1 MLQNIANVL
10 QILIA
15 AGVAYFVGFTFAL
28 VIWTFRD
35 IQSRSQDMVVQILAT
50 LWVAIMNLPGLL
62 IYLILRP
69 SNTLV
74 EAYERSL
81 EEESLLQDI
90 EARLACPNCQQRVQG
105 DFLLCPNCLTQI
117 KKQCPQCSKV
127 LLLKWSV
134 CPFCAREVGATP
146 ALATARSSTPASS
159 PPGATPV
166 TDETQA
172 APAGR
177 PRFSR
182 PSTVVRERR
191 VETAAAAPERELQV
205 AGD

>member
-1 MLQNIANVL
+1 VLQNIANVL

-35 IQSRSQDMVVQILAT
+35 IQSRSQDVVVQILAT
-50 LWVAIMNLPGLL
+50 LWVAVMNLPGLL

-69 SNTLV
+69 QNTLV

-90 EARLACPNCQQRVQG
+90 ESRLACPNCQQRVAG
-105 DFLLCPNCLTQI
+105 DFLICPNCLTQL
-117 KKQCPQCSKV
+117 KQQCPNCSKV
-127 LLLKWSV
+127 LLLKWQV
-134 CPFCAREVGATP
+134 CPYCAHDVGGGGEARLPIAEEV
-146 ALATARSSTPASS
+146 
-159 PPGATPV
+159 
-166 TDETQA
+166 A
-172 APAGR
+172 APKPAR
-177 PRFSR
+177 PRFAR
-182 PSTVVRERR
+182 PTTIVRERP
-191 VETAAAAPERELQV
+191 VVAEV

>member
-35 IQSRSQDMVVQILAT
+35 IQSRSQDIVVQILAT
-50 LWVAIMNLPGLL
+50 LWVAVMNLPGLL

-69 SNTLV
+69 QNTLV

-90 EARLACPNCQQRVQG
+90 ESRLACPNCQQRVQA
-105 DFLLCPNCLTQI
+105 DFLLCPNCMTQL
-117 KKQCPQCSKV
+117 KRQCPHCQRV
-127 LLLKWSV
+127 LLLKWNV
-134 CPFCAREVGATP
+134 CPFCAHEVQPVDGRAPVLQDAT
-146 ALATARSSTPASS
+146 ALAK
-159 PPGATPV
+159 PV
-166 TDETQA
+166 RA
-172 APAGR
+172 
-177 PRFSR
+177 PRFTR
-182 PSTVVRERR
+182 PTTIVRERPMDPGLR
-191 VETAAAAPERELQV
+191 ERSVEPATVE
-205 AGD
+205 

>member
-1 MLQNIANVL
+1 VLQNIANVL

-35 IQSRSQDMVVQILAT
+35 IQSRSQDVVVQILAT
-50 LWVAIMNLPGLL
+50 LWVAVMNLPGLL

-90 EARLACPNCQQRVQG
+90 ENRLACPNCQQRVQG
-105 DFLLCPNCLTQI
+105 DFLLCPNCLTQL
-117 KKQCPQCSKV
+117 KKQCPGCSRV
-127 LLLKWSV
+127 LLLKWTV
-134 CPFCAREVGATP
+134 CPYCAHEAGAVV
-146 ALATARSSTPASS
+146 
-159 PPGATPV
+159 TPV
-166 TDETQA
+166 A
-172 APAGR
+172 AAQRVLPAEVAPEEPPAVPEGRR
-177 PRFSR
+177 PRFAR
-182 PSTVVRERR
+182 PATVVRERR
-191 VETAAAAPERELQV
+191 VEQPALPEQQPMPV
-205 AGD
+205 VD

>member
-1 MLQNIANVL
+1 MLQNIANIL

-35 IQSRSQDMVVQILAT
+35 IQSRSQDVVVQILAT
-50 LWVAIMNLPGLL
+50 LWVAVMNLPGLL

-90 EARLACPNCQQRVQG
+90 ESRLACPSCQLRVQP
-105 DFLLCPNCLTQI
+105 DFLVCPNCLTQL
-117 KKQCPQCSKV
+117 KKQCANCSKV
-127 LLLKWSV
+127 LLLKWAV
-134 CPFCAREVGATP
+134 CPFCARESA
-146 ALATARSSTPASS
+146 
-159 PPGATPV
+159 PV
-166 TDETQA
+166 AVAAA
-172 APAGR
+172 APERRLPAEDQETGAAR
-177 PRFSR
+177 PRFAR
-182 PSTVVRERR
+182 PATVVRERR
-191 VETAAAAPERELQV
+191 VEQPAFPEREPEPVLD
-205 AGD
+205 GR

>member
-1 MLQNIANVL
+1 VLQNIANVL

-35 IQSRSQDMVVQILAT
+35 IQSRSQDVVVQILAT
-50 LWVAIMNLPGLL
+50 LWVAVMNLPGLL

-90 EARLACPNCQQRVQG
+90 ENRLACPNCQQRVQT
-105 DFLLCPNCLTQI
+105 DFLICPNCLTHL
-117 KKQCPQCSKV
+117 KKQCPNCSQV

-134 CPFCAREVGATP
+134 CPFCAHEAGP
-146 ALATARSSTPASS
+146 ST
-159 PPGATPV
+159 
-166 TDETQA
+166 
-172 APAGR
+172 APAVE
-177 PRFSR
+177 PRMTVEEDLAPPAR
-182 PSTVVRERR
+182 QRLPRASTIVRERP
-191 VETAAAAPERELQV
+191 VEPVMREREVEPAIQ
-205 AGD
+205 AATD

>member
-1 MLQNIANVL
+1 VLQNIANIL

-35 IQSRSQDMVVQILAT
+35 IQSRSQDVVVQILAT
-50 LWVAIMNLPGLL
+50 LWVAVMNLPGLL

-90 EARLACPNCQQRVQG
+90 ESRLACPNCQQRVQP
-105 DFLLCPNCLTQI
+105 DYLVCPGCVTQL
-117 KKQCPQCSKV
+117 KKQCANCAKV
-127 LLLKWSV
+127 LQLKWAV
-134 CPFCAREVGATP
+134 CPFCAHESAPVAVPQPERRARAERQPAEEEATVATP
-146 ALATARSSTPASS
+146 RSRFARPATIL
-159 PPGATPV
+159 
-166 TDETQA
+166 
-172 APAGR
+172 
-177 PRFSR
+177 
-182 PSTVVRERR
+182 RERR
-191 VETAAAAPERELQV
+191 VEQPAFPEREPEP
-205 AGD
+205 AFDGR

>member
-35 IQSRSQDMVVQILAT
+35 IQSRSQDVVVQILAT
-50 LWVAIMNLPGLL
+50 LWVAVMNLPGLL

-69 SNTLV
+69 QNTLV

-90 EARLACPNCQQRVQG
+90 ESRLACPNCQQRVQP
-105 DFLLCPNCLTQI
+105 DFLLCPSCLTQL
-117 KKQCPQCSKV
+117 KRQCAHCSRV

-134 CPFCAREVGATP
+134 CPYCGHEVAAKGREPRLPLTEQA
-146 ALATARSSTPASS
+146 AQ
-159 PPGATPV
+159 PP
-166 TDETQA
+166 A
-172 APAGR
+172 APARTRFAR
-177 PRFSR
+177 P
-182 PSTVVRERR
+182 TTIVRERS
-191 VETAAAAPERELQV
+191 VEPGARERQV
-205 AGD
+205 EPSLASGD

>member
-1 MLQNIANVL
+1 VLQNIANVL

-35 IQSRSQDMVVQILAT
+35 IQSRSQDLVVQILAT
-50 LWVAIMNLPGLL
+50 LWVAVMNLPGLL

-90 EARLACPNCQQRVQG
+90 ESRLACPNCQQRVQG
-105 DFLLCPNCLTQI
+105 DFLICPNCFTQL
-117 KKQCPQCSKV
+117 KRQCPNCSKV
-127 LLLKWSV
+127 LLLKWTV
-134 CPFCAREVGATP
+134 CPFCAH
-146 ALATARSSTPASS
+146 
-159 PPGATPV
+159 
-166 TDETQA
+166 ETGA
-172 APAGR
+172 APAPLAAAERRLPADEETVVAAPAAR
-177 PRFSR
+177 PRFAR
-182 PSTVVRERR
+182 PTTVVRERP
-191 VETAAAAPERELQV
+191 VEREVEPAIQV
-205 AGD
+205 ARD

>member
-1 MLQNIANVL
+1 MQSIANVL

-35 IQSRSQDMVVQILAT
+35 IQSRSQDVVVQILAT
-50 LWVAIMNLPGLL
+50 LWVAVMNLPGLL

-90 EARLACPNCQQRVQG
+90 ESRLACPNCQQRVQP
-105 DFLLCPNCLTQI
+105 DFLLCPSCLTQL
-117 KKQCPQCSKV
+117 KKQCPQCAKV

-134 CPFCAREVGATP
+134 CPYCGHEVG
-146 ALATARSSTPASS
+146 
-159 PPGATPV
+159 GVPV
-166 TDETQA
+166 P
-172 APAGR
+172 APAATRQRRLPVQEEEHPARQFAR
-177 PRFSR
+177 PA
-182 PSTVVRERR
+182 TVVRERR
-191 VETAAAAPERELQV
+191 VGQPAFAEPEPLQV
-205 AGD
+205 GE

>member
-35 IQSRSQDMVVQILAT
+35 IQSRSQDVVVQILAT
-50 LWVAIMNLPGLL
+50 LWVAVMNLPGLL

-69 SNTLV
+69 QNTLV

-90 EARLACPNCQQRVQG
+90 ESRLACPNCQQRVQG
-105 DFLLCPNCLTQI
+105 DFLLCPNCMTQL
-117 KKQCPQCSKV
+117 KRKCPHCERV
-127 LLLKWSV
+127 LLLKWNV
-134 CPFCAREVGATP
+134 CPFCGQGVEPVEGRSPIVPDSAVAAAT
-146 ALATARSSTPASS
+146 RTPRA
-159 PPGATPV
+159 
-166 TDETQA
+166 
-172 APAGR
+172 
-177 PRFSR
+177 PRFTR
-182 PSTVVRERR
+182 PTTIVRERPIEPAIR
-191 VETAAAAPERELQV
+191 ERSVEPAV
-205 AGD
+205 AE

>member
-35 IQSRSQDMVVQILAT
+35 IQSRSQDVVVQILAT
-50 LWVAIMNLPGLL
+50 LWVAVMNLPGLL

-90 EARLACPNCQQRVQG
+90 ESRLACPNCQQRVQP
-105 DFLLCPNCLTQI
+105 DFLVCPNCLTQL
-117 KKQCPQCSKV
+117 KKQCPACSRV
-127 LLLKWSV
+127 LLLKWAV
-134 CPFCAREVGATP
+134 CPFCAHESA
-146 ALATARSSTPASS
+146 
-159 PPGATPV
+159 PV
-166 TDETQA
+166 AVAAPERRLPQEEQTVVAA
-172 APAGR
+172 APAR
-177 PRFSR
+177 PRFAR
-182 PSTVVRERR
+182 PATVVRERR
-191 VETAAAAPERELQV
+191 VEQPALDDREPASALD
-205 AGD
+205 GR

>member
-1 MLQNIANVL
+1 VLQNIANVL

-35 IQSRSQDMVVQILAT
+35 IQSRSQDVVVQILAT
-50 LWVAIMNLPGLL
+50 LWVAVMNLPGLL

-90 EARLACPNCQQRVQG
+90 ESRLACPNCQQRVQP
-105 DFLLCPNCLTQI
+105 DFLVCPNCLTQL
-117 KKQCPQCSKV
+117 KKQCATCQRV
-127 LLLKWSV
+127 LLLKWAV
-134 CPFCAREVGATP
+134 CPFCAHESA
-146 ALATARSSTPASS
+146 
-159 PPGATPV
+159 PV
-166 TDETQA
+166 TVAQPAAAERLPAPQQETVK
-172 APAGR
+172 APSR
-177 PRFSR
+177 PRFAR
-182 PSTVVRERR
+182 PTTVVRERR
-191 VETAAAAPERELQV
+191 VEQPAFSEREAEPAL
-205 AGD
+205 DTR

>member
-35 IQSRSQDMVVQILAT
+35 IQSRSQDVVVQILAT
-50 LWVAIMNLPGLL
+50 LWVAVMNLPGLL

-90 EARLACPNCQQRVQG
+90 ESRLACPNCQQRVQP
-105 DFLLCPNCLTQI
+105 DYLMCPNCLTQL
-117 KKQCPQCSKV
+117 KKQCANCSRV
-127 LLLKWSV
+127 LLLKWVV
-134 CPFCAREVGATP
+134 CPFCAHESAPVAVAP
-146 ALATARSSTPASS
+146 APERRS
-159 PPGATPV
+159 PV
-166 TDETQA
+166 EDEDTVA
-172 APAGR
+172 APAR
-177 PRFSR
+177 PRFAR
-182 PSTVVRERR
+182 PATVVRERR
-191 VETAAAAPERELQV
+191 VEQPAFPEREPEPVLD
-205 AGD
+205 GR

>member
-1 MLQNIANVL
+1 MLQNIANIL

-35 IQSRSQDMVVQILAT
+35 IQSRSQDVVVQILAT
-50 LWVAIMNLPGLL
+50 LWVAVMNLPGLL

-69 SNTLV
+69 SHTLV

-90 EARLACPNCQQRVQG
+90 ENRLACPSCQQRVQG
-105 DFLLCPNCLTQI
+105 DYLLCPNCLTQL
-117 KKQCPQCSKV
+117 KKQCAACSRV
-127 LLLKWSV
+127 LLLKWSI
-134 CPFCAREVGATP
+134 CPFCGTEAGSAPTP
-146 ALATARSSTPASS
+146 RVTQRTL
-159 PPGATPV
+159 PV
-166 TDETQA
+166 EQ
-172 APAGR
+172 APAEQPAAR

-182 PSTVVRERR
+182 PATVVRERR
-191 VETAAAAPERELQV
+191 IEQPAITEPQPALETGA
-205 AGD
+205 

>member
-1 MLQNIANVL
+1 MLQNIANIL

-35 IQSRSQDMVVQILAT
+35 IQSRSQDVVVQILAT
-50 LWVAIMNLPGLL
+50 LWVAVMNLPGLL

-90 EARLACPNCQQRVQG
+90 ESRLACPNCQQRVQP
-105 DFLLCPNCLTQI
+105 DYLVCPSCVTQL
-117 KKQCPQCSKV
+117 KKQCANCAKV
-127 LLLKWSV
+127 LQLKWAV
-134 CPFCAREVGATP
+134 CPFCAHESA
-146 ALATARSSTPASS
+146 
-159 PPGATPV
+159 PV
-166 TDETQA
+166 TVAQPERRPRAERQPVEDEPTVAA
-172 APAGR
+172 APRA
-177 PRFSR
+177 RFSR
-182 PSTVVRERR
+182 PATIVRERR
-191 VETAAAAPERELQV
+191 VEQPALPEREPEP
-205 AGD
+205 AFDGR

>member
-1 MLQNIANVL
+1 VLQNIANVL

-35 IQSRSQDMVVQILAT
+35 IQSRSQDVVVQILAT
-50 LWVAIMNLPGLL
+50 LWVAVMNLPGLL

-90 EARLACPNCQQRVQG
+90 ESRLACPNCQQRVQP
-105 DFLLCPNCLTQI
+105 DFLVCPSCLTQL
-117 KKQCPQCSKV
+117 KKQCAHCGKV

-134 CPFCAREVGATP
+134 CPFCAHESAPIAVAPTP
-146 ALATARSSTPASS
+146 ERRRQP
-159 PPGATPV
+159 
-166 TDETQA
+166 DEPETVA
-172 APAGR
+172 APAR
-177 PRFSR
+177 PRFAR
-182 PSTVVRERR
+182 AATVVRERR
-191 VETAAAAPERELQV
+191 VEQPALPEREAEPVLD
-205 AGD
+205 GR

>member
-1 MLQNIANVL
+1 VLQNIANVL

-35 IQSRSQDMVVQILAT
+35 IQSRSQDIVVQILAT

-90 EARLACPNCQQRVQG
+90 EARLACPNCQQRVQA
-105 DFLLCPNCLTQI
+105 DFLLCPNCLTQL
-117 KKQCPQCSKV
+117 KKQCPHCAKV

-134 CPFCAREVGATP
+134 CPFCAREIGAAAAP
-146 ALATARSSTPASS
+146 LAAARQPASEEPAPS
-159 PPGATPV
+159 GA
-166 TDETQA
+166 
-172 APAGR
+172 R

-182 PSTVVRERR
+182 PATVVRERR
-191 VETAAAAPERELQV
+191 VDAGAPAAERELQP
-205 AGD
+205 AE

>member
-1 MLQNIANVL
+1 MLQNIANIL

-35 IQSRSQDMVVQILAT
+35 IQSRSQDVVVQILAT
-50 LWVAIMNLPGLL
+50 LWVAVMNLPGLL

-90 EARLACPNCQQRVQG
+90 ESRLACPSCQLRVQP
-105 DFLLCPNCLTQI
+105 DFLVCPNCLTQL
-117 KKQCPQCSKV
+117 KKQCANCSKV
-127 LLLKWSV
+127 LLLKWAV
-134 CPFCAREVGATP
+134 CPFCAHESAPVMIADPAPDRRLPAEDQETGA
-146 ALATARSSTPASS
+146 A
-159 PPGATPV
+159 
-166 TDETQA
+166 
-172 APAGR
+172 R
-177 PRFSR
+177 PRFAR
-182 PSTVVRERR
+182 PATVVRERR
-191 VETAAAAPERELQV
+191 VEQPAFPEREPEPVLD
-205 AGD
+205 GR

>member
-35 IQSRSQDMVVQILAT
+35 IQSRSQDLVVQILAT
-50 LWVAIMNLPGLL
+50 LWVAVMNLPGLL

-90 EARLACPNCQQRVQG
+90 ESRLACPNCQQRVQG
-105 DFLLCPNCLTQI
+105 DFLICPNCLTQL
-117 KKQCPQCSKV
+117 KRACPNCNKV

-134 CPFCAREVGATP
+134 CPFCAHEVGAAP
-146 ALATARSSTPASS
+146 APFAADSGRRLPAEEE
-159 PPGATPV
+159 
-166 TDETQA
+166 ETVA
-172 APAGR
+172 APAR
-177 PRFSR
+177 PRFAR
-182 PSTVVRERR
+182 TTTVVRERP
-191 VETAAAAPERELQV
+191 VDPSAREPQPLLD
-205 AGD
+205 GR

>member
-1 MLQNIANVL
+1 VLQNIANVL

-50 LWVAIMNLPGLL
+50 LWVLIMNLPGLL

-69 SNTLV
+69 NNTLV

-90 EARLACPNCQQRVQG
+90 ENRLACPTCHQRVQS
-105 DFLLCPNCLTQI
+105 DFLLCPNCLTQL
-117 KKQCPQCSKV
+117 KKHCPHCSRV
-127 LLLKWSV
+127 LLLKWTM
-134 CPFCAREVGATP
+134 CPYCGQEAG
-146 ALATARSSTPASS
+146 
-159 PPGATPV
+159 
-166 TDETQA
+166 A
-172 APAGR
+172 APVAAAVQRQLPVEEEPAPEPRRFAR
-177 PRFSR
+177 PA
-182 PSTVVRERR
+182 TIVRERR
-191 VETAAAAPERELQV
+191 LEQPALAEREPALDP
-205 AGD
+205 GR

>member
-1 MLQNIANVL
+1 VLQNIANVL

-35 IQSRSQDMVVQILAT
+35 IQSRSQDVVVQILAT

-90 EARLACPNCQQRVQG
+90 ENRLACPNCQQRVQA
-105 DFLLCPNCLTQI
+105 DFLLCPNCLTQL
-117 KKQCPQCSKV
+117 KKQCTNCSRV
-127 LLLKWSV
+127 LLLKWSR
-134 CPFCAREVGATP
+134 CPFCAHEA
-146 ALATARSSTPASS
+146 
-159 PPGATPV
+159 PV
-166 TDETQA
+166 VA
-172 APAGR
+172 APARPDRRLVAGEGTVAGTEEPRPR

-182 PSTVVRERR
+182 PATVVRERR
-191 VETAAAAPERELQV
+191 VEQPALPEREPEPVLD
-205 AGD
+205 GR

>member
-35 IQSRSQDMVVQILAT
+35 IQSRSQDIVVQILAT

-90 EARLACPNCQQRVQG
+90 ENRLACPNCQQRVQA
-105 DFLLCPNCLTQI
+105 DFLVCPNCLTQL
-117 KKQCPQCSKV
+117 KKQCAHCSRV
-127 LLLKWSV
+127 LLLKWSM
-134 CPFCAREVGATP
+134 CPFCAHEVPVVVPPP
-146 ALATARSSTPASS
+146 APERPPAASVDEEETVAAEPAAGRS
-159 PPGATPV
+159 
-166 TDETQA
+166 
-172 APAGR
+172 R
-177 PRFSR
+177 PRFAR
-182 PSTVVRERR
+182 PTTIVRERR
-191 VETAAAAPERELQV
+191 VEQAALVEPEPALDGR
-205 AGD
+205 